1 MDGWIDGEG
10 RIERGMDGGM
20 DEWTDGQSGKKVR
33 NKGIY
38 SHLLLFA

>member
-10 RIERGMDGGM
+10 RIERGM